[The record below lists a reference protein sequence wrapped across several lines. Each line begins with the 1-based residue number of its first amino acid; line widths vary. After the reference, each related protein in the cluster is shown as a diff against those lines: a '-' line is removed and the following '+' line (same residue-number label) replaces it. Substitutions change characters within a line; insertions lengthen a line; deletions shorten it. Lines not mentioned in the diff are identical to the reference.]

1 MPDPTIDTQHRV
13 FPDRVAMTQDYSELA
28 ATLASIGIPGNAGP
42 AASHDQA
49 GDLVQT
55 ASRVLRG
62 LMRQLNGV
70 KVQRN
75 LLATTTKDW
84 FWQWDMVSGVIRIET
99 PPSLRG
105 PKKSHEIRSWATV
118 IHPDDTNTVNSIN
131 GFSASGHD
139 LLCLRTRM
147 RADTGDWRDID
158 WQGRITERNKAGAGT
173 FAAGTLQL
181 PREPALAAKD
191 ASERDA
197 KRSKLDFLANISH
210 EIRTPMTAI
219 LGAAYLATE
228 INDPQQQKELAR
240 TIKASTESLVKLL
253 DDALD
258 FTKLEAGM
266 VALESVD
273 FDLRALIAET
283 AKIYELDAR
292 RKGLEFTCS
301 IAAHLPTRLL
311 SDPVRI
317 RQIVANLLNN
327 AIKFTHAGKIELA
340 VNARPA
346 PGDAA
351 TWAVEISI
359 RDTGIGIAPD
369 KQAAIFEM
377 FTQAD
382 ASTTRKF
389 GGTGIGLSISRS
401 LAALLGGT
409 IRVESQPGQG
419 SVFHLDISATAA
431 MPEQPSILVDT
442 DIAMP
447 RHENGPPRRVL
458 LAEDNQTIR
467 ETITATLL
475 RAGYQVD
482 AVDNGAEAV
491 EAYQLE
497 PFAFDII
504 LLDIQM
510 PAMDGFNAAE
520 GIRAC
525 EERRSWVSTG
535 KWRGTPILAMTA
547 DALKNI
553 ETRCRNAGMNGVL
566 IKPSSPQALF
576 AAIERTIAETE
587 NAPEYNELD
596 AAMQDSDGPRRA
608 EAITQKRHALDELG
622 ARLDKTRLDLRIPLE
637 WSGND
642 PVALKQLV
650 ASFRVEIPG
659 FMQEV
664 DQHLANARLGDTSRL
679 LHRMESSLQVLGAG
693 ETCRYT
699 SALCAACNANNHD
712 LARLNW
718 VSLRKSM
725 RHLNELLEVVCAVL

>member
-1 MPDPTIDTQHRV
+1 MPDSTIDAQRSVLADNAALARH
-13 FPDRVAMTQDYSELA
+13 YSELA
-28 ATLASIGIPGNAGP
+28 ATLATIGISAKAGS
-42 AASHDQA
+42 AANHDQP
-49 GDLVQT
+49 GELIQT

-62 LMRQLNGV
+62 LIRQLNGT

-75 LLATTTKDW
+75 MLATTTKDW

-105 PKKSHEIRSWATV
+105 PKKSHETRSWAAV
-118 IHPDDTNTVNSIN
+118 IHPDDTDTISAIN

-147 RADTGDWRDID
+147 RADTGEWWDID
-158 WQGRITERNKAGAGT
+158 WKGRITERSKAGVGT
-173 FAAGTLQL
+173 FASGTLNL
-181 PREPALAAKD
+181 PREQALSAREAT
-191 ASERDA
+191 EREA
-197 KRSKLDFLANISH
+197 KRTKLDFLANISH

-219 LGAAYLATE
+219 LSAAWLATE

-240 TIKASTESLVKLL
+240 TIRTSTESLVKLL

-273 FDLRALIAET
+273 FDPRALIAET
-283 AKIYELDAR
+283 ARIYELDAH

-301 IAAHLPTRLL
+301 IAPQLPPRLL

-327 AIKFTHAGKIELA
+327 AVKFTHRGKIELV
-340 VNARPA
+340 VNAHPV

-351 TWAVEISI
+351 AWAMEISI

-401 LAALLGGT
+401 LASLLGGG

-419 SVFHLDISATAA
+419 SVFSLDVTARA
-431 MPEQPSILVDT
+431 APLEEREFLVDP
-442 DIAMP
+442 DLAIP
-447 RHENGPPRRVL
+447 REQNRAPRRVL

-467 ETITATLL
+467 ETITTMLR

-504 LLDIQM
+504 LMDIQM
-510 PAMDGFNAAE
+510 PVMDGFDAAE

-553 ETRCRNAGMNGVL
+553 ETRCRDAGMNGVL
-566 IKPSSPQALF
+566 LKPSSPQALF
-576 AAIERTIAETE
+576 ATIERTIAEAE
-587 NAPEYNELD
+587 NTPEQDELDSAGAHHEGLDPPDELTRKLRAVNELGTRVD
-596 AAMQDSDGPRRA
+596 
-608 EAITQKRHALDELG
+608 KAL
-622 ARLDKTRLDLRIPLE
+622 LDLNVPLE
-637 WSGND
+637 WAGKD
-642 PVALKQLV
+642 PTALKQIIV
-650 ASFRVEIPG
+650 SFRDEIPG
-659 FMQEV
+659 FTEEI
-664 DQHLANARLGDTSRL
+664 DQRLSDARLPETSRL
-679 LHRMESSLQVLGAG
+679 LHQMKSSLKILGAG
-693 ETCRYT
+693 ETCRHT
-699 SALCAACNANNHD
+699 EALYQACNARD
-712 LARLNW
+712 REQARLHW
-718 VSLRKSM
+718 ASLRQSLG
-725 RHLNELLEVVCAVL
+725 HLGEVLDAVRAIL